1 VTRIA
6 MRGHVARF
14 RKAGL
19 SGLFLWLMAVIGF
32 VPNFATAQQP
42 PLQLQIESATAAF
55 DQRTREPVV
64 TFRLTEQSGRLFA
77 EFTGS
82 NIGRTVEIWVDG
94 KVVMRPI
101 IREPIAG
108 GSVQVSGG
116 FTRSEAKDLADRLN
130 NGTAKVEAEVVEN

>member
-82 NIGRTVEIWVDG
+82 NIGRTVEIR
-94 KVVMRPI
+94 VVMRPI